1 MGLFWWLWSKKDIR
15 VKRMT
20 YGVQLEALV
29 SGKLQK
35 WKCITLLFIPII
47 ALNWHLR
54 KIYEYIAYPNK
65 KRDHIF
71 IHRVYRINEL
81 NLEEDFF
88 SFFKNEWTS
97 KKKKKKEIFQLIL
110 KEKKIE
116 EEKKFAWFE
125 KICDCFCRSQKAI
138 WSRC

>member
-1 MGLFWWLWSKKDIR
+1 
-15 VKRMT
+15 MT

-54 KIYEYIAYPNK
+54 KIYEYIAYQQKTKTK
-65 KRDHIF
+65 KETIYLF
-71 IHRVYRINEL
+71 IVYRINEL

-97 KKKKKKEIFQLIL
+97 KKKKKRNLPINP
-110 KEKKIE
+110 
-116 EEKKFAWFE
+116 
-125 KICDCFCRSQKAI
+125 
-138 WSRC
+138 

>member
-97 KKKKKKEIFQLIL
+97 KKKKKEIFQLIL